1 MIISLALLFINF
13 SRLESKKNSAI
24 NLENEFQNNKAKN
37 EKNKL
42 SKEIKKEKTK
52 NETGDKITDNNAIG
66 VLRVDDIKLILPIYM
81 NTSRK
86 ALSNG
91 CGIVTDTDMP
101 SNKNNTMTVLAAHR
115 GGRNED
121 FTFKKINELKDGSV
135 IKITTKTQILYY
147 EVYGY
152 EIIEPDDW
160 SRFIKEQDKSKLYLM
175 SCHPYPYDSQ
185 RLLIKSKLI
194 KSVSND

>member
-13 SRLESKKNSAI
+13 NRLESKKNSAI
-24 NLENEFQNNKAKN
+24 NLENEFQNNTTNINKS
-37 EKNKL
+37 KL
-42 SKEIKKEKTK
+42 SKEIK
-52 NETGDKITDNNAIG
+52 NETGDKITDDKEIG

-160 SRFIKEQDKSKLYLM
+160 SKFIKEPDKSKPYLM

>member
-1 MIISLALLFINF
+1 M
-13 SRLESKKNSAI
+13 
-24 NLENEFQNNKAKN
+24 ENEFQNNTTKN
-37 EKNKL
+37 KKSKL
-42 SKEIKKEKTK
+42 SKEIK
-52 NETGDKITDNNAIG
+52 NETGDKITDDKAIG

-121 FTFKKINELKDGSV
+121 FTF
-135 IKITTKTQILYY
+135 
-147 EVYGY
+147 
-152 EIIEPDDW
+152 
-160 SRFIKEQDKSKLYLM
+160 
-175 SCHPYPYDSQ
+175 
-185 RLLIKSKLI
+185 
-194 KSVSND
+194 